1 MAKIVLYISAGN
13 DNRDA
18 LLAAAKDFANS
29 DFVSSNGLQL
39 ALMTPMAGDP
49 LSVPADSR
57 FIARLDLAIE
67 IMLPHGQP
75 LKPLLGDLKQALE
88 PVCSLTDRNN
98 CYVLQGYHR
107 VFKES
112 GPKALRYHY
121 LMYRRED
128 FGRADYLD
136 YYTHHHYQF
145 GIKTPLIDYY
155 QTYISHESTVELA
168 DMLGINAIDA
178 ENISEMHLDSMDAF
192 IEAAIVADP
201 GLAQGAAED
210 EERFVDRENST
221 SFTMDVV
228 YNSLAG

>member
-13 DNRDA
+13 GKQDS
-18 LLAAAKDFANS
+18 LLAAAKTFVNS

-39 ALMTPMAGDP
+39 ALMAPLAGDP
-49 LSVPADSR
+49 LSVPVDSE
-57 FIARLDLAIE
+57 FIARLDLAVE

-75 LKPLLGDLKQALE
+75 LKPLLGALKKALQ
-88 PVCSLTDRNN
+88 PVLELADEDNSYSLI
-98 CYVLQGYHR
+98 GYHR

-112 GPKALRYHY
+112 GPKTLRYHY

-155 QTYISHESTVELA
+155 QTYIGHESTLELA
-168 DMLGINAIDA
+168 DFLGLKAIDA

-192 IEAAIVADP
+192 LSTDVMADIGP
-201 GLAQGAAED
+201 AAAED
-210 EERFVDRENST
+210 EARFVDRANST
-221 SFTMDVV
+221 SFTMEVI
-228 YNSLAG
+228 YNAMAGS

>member
-13 DNRDA
+13 DNRA
-18 LLAAAKDFANS
+18 SLLATARSFADS
-29 DFVSSNGLQL
+29 DFVISNGLQL
-39 ALMTPMAGDP
+39 AFMTPLASDQ
-49 LSVPADSR
+49 LSVPVDSK
-57 FIARLDLAIE
+57 FVARLDLAIE

-75 LKPLLGDLKQALE
+75 LKPLLEEMKKALE
-88 PVCSLTDRNN
+88 PICSLSDQKN

-155 QTYISHESTVELA
+155 QTYISHESTAELA
-168 DMLGINAIDA
+168 DLLGVNAIDA

-192 IEAAIVADP
+192 LSTDVMAEIGPA
-201 GLAQGAAED
+201 AAED
-210 EERFVDRENST
+210 EARFVDRGNST
-221 SFTMDVV
+221 SFTMEVI
-228 YNSLAG
+228 YNSVAA